1 LKDEICSSWFAPVGS
16 ASDYPLLAKWVIY
29 GELVCSG
36 SCAGPSDE
44 ISPLYSLWATFVG
57 LYIANFVVERSTGW
71 TLTHPST
78 DLEDEKLKRDMKPD
92 FLDMVPW
99 YSG

>member
-1 LKDEICSSWFAPVGS
+1 MIRKYF
-16 ASDYPLLAKWVIY
+16 
-29 GELVCSG
+29 
-36 SCAGPSDE
+36 
-44 ISPLYSLWATFVG
+44 
-57 LYIANFVVERSTGW
+57 RW

-92 FLDMVPW
+92 LLDMVPW